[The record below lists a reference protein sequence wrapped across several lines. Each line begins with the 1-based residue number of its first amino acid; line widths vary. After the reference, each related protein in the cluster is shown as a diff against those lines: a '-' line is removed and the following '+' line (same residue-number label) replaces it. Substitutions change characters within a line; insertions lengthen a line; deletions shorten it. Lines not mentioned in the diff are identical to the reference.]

1 MHFLPRMRYTKR
13 DTAAIVQWQNAA
25 LWQRMSWVRNPLAAP
40 IFYPDNLA
48 RHSLRRSLT
57 DNPMPASRPDTR
69 KKTTTIQHIEVAAA
83 PPHLFAGT
91 SGWAYPTWKP
101 DFYPE
106 GVSAKKFLSYYASV
120 LNSVEVNY
128 TFRKLPPA
136 ARLTEWLTQVGPEFR
151 FSFKAPQ
158 RITHFSRLRDCDE
171 HVAEFFRF
179 VAPAAAAGKLGLVLF
194 QLPPNFK
201 ADLLR
206 LRTFLAAPA
215 FSAAGAPPIAF
226 EFRHESWFS
235 PAVEALLR
243 EHNVALC
250 IAETEDFGSPEIH
263 TAVGHNCF
271 RLRRSGGYKPR
282 ELTAFATRLLAL
294 AKDRDVYVY
303 FKHEDE
309 STGAMNASAF
319 LRSAVTRTKK
329 GRR

>member
-1 MHFLPRMRYTKR
+1 VDLH
-13 DTAAIVQWQNAA
+13 
-25 LWQRMSWVRNPLAAP
+25 P
-40 IFYPDNLA
+40 I
-48 RHSLRRSLT
+48 RRGETSLT
-57 DNPMPASRPDTR
+57 PMPAGKLEPQ
-69 KKTTTIQHIEVAAA
+69 KKSTTIQTLPVAADL
-83 PPHLFAGT
+83 PNLFVGT

-106 GVSAKKFLSYYASV
+106 GVSARKFLGYYASL

-136 ARLTEWLTQVGPEFR
+136 ARLTEWLAQVGPGFR

-201 ADLLR
+201 ADLPR

-215 FSAAGAPPIAF
+215 FRVAGAPPIAF

-235 PAVEALLR
+235 PEAEALLR
-243 EHNVALC
+243 EHDAALC
-250 IAETEDFGSPEIH
+250 IAETEDFVSPEIH
-263 TAVGHNCF
+263 SAVGHSCF

-282 ELTAFATRLLAL
+282 EITAFATRLLAL
-294 AKDRDVYVY
+294 TKDRDVYVY

-309 STGAMNASAF
+309 STGALNASAF
-319 LRSAVTRTKK
+319 LRSAVTRARKA
-329 GRR
+329 GR